1 MPFMELSSSLLGDH
15 KWKIPVQTGLI
26 CREHVTASAESFA
39 SLTKGSTGTSPPQL
53 KSAFVGLWAADARAC
68 AARPGAGSGIRTVIG
83 ERGARAG
90 PNSCAFKEKKQIG
103 NSEREMKAVCADG
116 SARWESTVRL
126 SLSFKEQAEV
136 VRPARYQTYVKCT

>member
-1 MPFMELSSSLLGDH
+1 MLALALLVRGRAVVFGPLSASGVLGLD
-15 KWKIPVQTGLI
+15 QTVAHL
-26 CREHVTASAESFA
+26 R
-39 SLTKGSTGTSPPQL
+39 
-53 KSAFVGLWAADARAC
+53 
-68 AARPGAGSGIRTVIG
+68 
-83 ERGARAG
+83 
-90 PNSCAFKEKKQIG
+90 EKKQIG